1 MTTPSE
7 TMRTRIALRWRI
19 LALLVFARASLGVQF
34 QTVGS
39 AGNEIA
45 EVFAFD
51 NAQLGL
57 MIGLFMAPGLFLAL
71 PAGAFARFAS
81 DRVLSAAGLAALAVG
96 GLISAF
102 ATLPEALGLGRIVA
116 GAGFLVVTLYF
127 TKMVAEWFAGR
138 EIATAMS
145 LLVMSWPLGIAIG
158 QVGHTWLVT
167 VFDWR
172 LPFLMASTWCA
183 LAAIGVWALYRPPHD
198 LPPVT
203 GRNLRLM
210 PRESAMICCAGIAW
224 GVFNAGYI
232 TWLSFGPAVLEARGM
247 TLLAAASIISVASW
261 VMIFSGAACGQIVDR
276 FGRRDT
282 VLVAGMLAGAAAF
295 LLLQVPGAGLGA
307 SLLFGIIGMAPAG
320 VIMALSGQAVA
331 PERRAFG
338 MGVFFTLYQA
348 VMAVSPTVAGW
359 LVDRTGTP
367 NTAMLFGAGL
377 FALVIPLAFT
387 FRMLRA
393 RPIPT
398 VLRESA

>member
-1 MTTPSE
+1 MSARPETTQA
-7 TMRTRIALRWRI
+7 RIALRWRI
-19 LALLVFARASLGVQF
+19 LALLVLARASLGAQF

-39 AGNEIA
+39 AGKEIA
-45 EVFAFD
+45 DVFALD

-81 DRVLSAAGLAALAVG
+81 DRVLSAAGLSALAIG
-96 GLISAF
+96 GLVSAF
-102 ATLPEALGLGRIVA
+102 ATGPEALGFGRIVA

-127 TKMVAEWFAGR
+127 TKMVADWFGGR

-145 LLVMSWPLGIAIG
+145 LLVMSWPFGIAIG

-167 VFDWR
+167 LYDWR
-172 LPFLMASTWCA
+172 LPFLVASAWCA
-183 LAAIGVWALYRPPHD
+183 LAAIGVCALYRPPHD

-210 PRESAMICCAGIAW
+210 PREWALICCAGIAW

-232 TWLSFGPAVLEARGM
+232 MWLSFGPAVLEARGM

-282 VLVAGMLAGAAAF
+282 VLVAGMLVGAAAF

-338 MGVFFTLYQA
+338 MGVFFTLYHA
-348 VMAVSPTVAGW
+348 VVAVSPTVAGW

-367 NTAMLFGAGL
+367 DTAMLFGAGL
-377 FALVIPLAFT
+377 FLLVILSAFA
-387 FRMLRA
+387 FRILKA
-393 RPIPT
+393 RPLPNA
-398 VLRESA
+398 LRDIA

>member
-1 MTTPSE
+1 MSTSSE
-7 TMRTRIALRWRI
+7 PTRNRIAFRWRI
-19 LALLVFARASLGVQF
+19 LALLVLARAGLGVQF

-39 AGNEIA
+39 ASSGLA
-45 EVFAFD
+45 DAFAFD

-57 MIGLFMAPGLFLAL
+57 MIGLFMAPGLFLAM

-96 GLISAF
+96 GLLSTL
-102 ATLPEALGLGRIVA
+102 ATSPEALGLGRIIA

-127 TKMVAEWFAGR
+127 TKMVADWFGGR

-145 LLVMSWPLGIAIG
+145 LLVMSWPFGIAVG
-158 QVGHTWLVT
+158 QVGHTWLAT

-172 LPFLMASTWCA
+172 LPFLVASAWCG
-183 LAAIGVWALYRPPHD
+183 LAAIGVWAMYRPPHD
-198 LPPVT
+198 LPPVSE
-203 GRNLRLM
+203 RRLRLM
-210 PRESAMICCAGIAW
+210 PREWALIGCAGIAW

-261 VMIFSGAACGQIVDR
+261 VMIVSGAVCGQIVDR

-282 VLVAGMLAGAAAF
+282 VLMAGMLAGAAAF
-295 LLLQVPGAGLGA
+295 FLLQIPGAGLIS

-338 MGVFFTLYQA
+338 MGVFFTLYHA
-348 VMAVSPTVAGW
+348 VMAVSPTLAGW

-367 NTAMLFGAGL
+367 DTAMLLGAGL
-377 FALVIPLAFT
+377 FALVIPLAFA
-387 FRMLRA
+387 FRILKA

-398 VLRESA
+398 ALRGSV